1 MVVMLFQDLAGV
13 TGRAG
18 MRIFSAVLVGL
29 CVLMTGGSG
38 AYGQEAAK
46 LPSGTP
52 TPRPEGKD
60 WVDLLDADHLPGWK
74 SNVNGKQ
81 PFQIEDSLLY
91 LPGQTSGTFAVYAG
105 ERLRDFSLHIEF
117 KVGTL
122 VNSGV
127 ILRAEM
133 DNPPLTGLE
142 LQILDDF
149 GRPPTKTSCGAL
161 YDVATPMF
169 NMSNPAG
176 QWNSYDITC
185 QGRLLT
191 VYMNGWKILEVDLGK
206 MTMPL
211 GKYPVPLAQMA
222 TDGFICLEDR
232 GGETWFRNI
241 MLKKL

>member
-1 MVVMLFQDLAGV
+1 
-13 TGRAG
+13 
-18 MRIFSAVLVGL
+18 MRIFSAVSIGL
-29 CVLMTGGSG
+29 CMVLLGVGMAFAQDG
-38 AYGQEAAK
+38 AK
-46 LPSGTP
+46 LPLGTP

-60 WVDLLDADHLPGWK
+60 WVDLLDADHAPGWK
-74 SNVNGKQ
+74 SSVNGKQ
-81 PFQIEDSLLY
+81 PFKIEDSLLY
-91 LPGQTSGTFAVYAG
+91 VSGQNSGVFTVYAG

-117 KVGTL
+117 RIGTL

-127 ILRAEM
+127 ILRGEM
-133 DNPPLTGLE
+133 QNPPLTGLE
-142 LQILDDF
+142 LQILDDH
-149 GRPPTKTSCGAL
+149 GRPATKTSCGAL

-185 QGRLLT
+185 KGRLVT
-191 VYMNGWKILEVDLGK
+191 VYMNGWKILDVDLGK

-232 GGETWFRNI
+232 GGEAWFRNI